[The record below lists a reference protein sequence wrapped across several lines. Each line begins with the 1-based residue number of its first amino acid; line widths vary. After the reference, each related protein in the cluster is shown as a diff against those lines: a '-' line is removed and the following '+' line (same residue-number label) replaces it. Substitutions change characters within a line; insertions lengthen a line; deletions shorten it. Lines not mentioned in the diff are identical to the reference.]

1 MGFKC
6 GIVGLPNVGKST
18 LFNALTQTAAAQA
31 ANYPFCTIEP
41 NVGDVAVP
49 DPRLEKL
56 AAIAG
61 SKEIIPTRLTFVDIA
76 GLVRGASKGEGLGNQ
91 FLANIREC
99 DAIAHVVRCFEDG
112 DITHVEGKI
121 DPIRDIETIETELML
136 ADLDSLESRIMPLEK
151 KAKGGDKEAKELLD
165 LMNRCLVLLR
175 EGKPARLVEV
185 SAEERRTFAALG
197 LLSSKPVL
205 YVCNVEEASADKGNA
220 FSQKVEAR
228 AAEEGAVAVVVS
240 AKIES
245 EIAVL
250 PADEQ
255 KDYLEAVGLEEPGLN
270 RVIRA
275 GYALLHLLTYFTVGP
290 KEARAWTIE
299 QGTRAPQA
307 AGVIHTDFE
316 KGFIRAE
323 TIAYDD
329 YVACNG
335 EAGAREAGK
344 FRLEGKDYVVADGD
358 CCTSASRT
366 EFDRAAA
373 ERASCR
379 RRPASTTGPADCRL
393 HHEPHPRTPKA
404 IRGPDGAAGSRVRAS
419 RAPGMWTPKK
429 AAPPLLRL
437 TRVDAQNRIRRAI
450 AHETGGRA
458 G

>member
-49 DPRLEKL
+49 DPRLAIL
-56 AAIAG
+56 AGIAD
-61 SKEIIPTRLTFVDIA
+61 SKEIIPTRLSFVDIA

-99 DAIAHVVRCFEDG
+99 DAIAHVVRCFEDS
-112 DITHVEGKI
+112 DVTHVEGRI
-121 DPIRDIETIETELML
+121 DPLSDIATIETELML
-136 ADLDSLESRIMPLEK
+136 ADLESLERRIPQMEK
-151 KAKGGDKEAKELLD
+151 RAKGGDKEAKEVLA
-165 LMNRCLVLLR
+165 LVERSLAELK
-175 EGKPARLVEV
+175 EGRPARASGVGRD
-185 SAEERRTFAALG
+185 ERRLFQSLG

-205 YVCNVEEASADKGNA
+205 YVCNVDEASADRGNA
-220 FSQKVEAR
+220 YSGIVKDQ
-228 AAEEGAVAVVVS
+228 AAKEGAVAVVVS

-245 EIAVL
+245 EIALL
-250 PADEQ
+250 PQSDQEA
-255 KDYLEAVGLEEPGLN
+255 YLEAIGLIEPGLN

-275 GYALLHLLTYFTVGP
+275 GYALLHLVTFFTAGP

-299 QGTRAPQA
+299 KGTRAPQA

-329 YVACNG
+329 YVANAG

-358 CCTSASRT
+358 VMHFRFA
-366 EFDRAAA
+366 
-373 ERASCR
+373 
-379 RRPASTTGPADCRL
+379 
-393 HHEPHPRTPKA
+393 
-404 IRGPDGAAGSRVRAS
+404 
-419 RAPGMWTPKK
+419 
-429 AAPPLLRL
+429 
-437 TRVDAQNRIRRAI
+437 N
-450 AHETGGRA
+450 
-458 G
+458 

>member
-49 DPRLEKL
+49 DRRL
-56 AAIAG
+56 AALAEIAN
-61 SKEIIPTRLTFVDIA
+61 SKEIVPTRLSFVDIA

-99 DAIAHVVRCFEDG
+99 DAIAHVVRCFEDS
-112 DITHVEGKI
+112 DVTHVEGRI
-121 DPIRDIETIETELML
+121 DPLSDIATIETELML
-136 ADLDSLESRIMPLEK
+136 ADLESLERRVPQMEK
-151 KAKGGDKEAKELLD
+151 KAKGGDKEARDLLALAELSLAE
-165 LMNRCLVLLR
+165 LR
-175 EGKPARLVEV
+175 EGRPARAA
-185 SAEERRTFAALG
+185 SINRDQRRLFQSLG

-205 YVCNVEEASADKGNA
+205 YVCNVDEASADRGNA
-220 FSQKVEAR
+220 YSEMVKEQ
-228 AAEEGAVAVVVS
+228 AAKEGAAAVVVS

-250 PADEQ
+250 PLAEQ
-255 KDYLEAVGLEEPGLN
+255 AAYLEAIGLTEPGLS

-275 GYALLHLLTYFTVGP
+275 GYELLHLVTFFTAGP

-299 QGTRAPQA
+299 RGTLAPQA

-323 TIAYDD
+323 TVAYDD
-329 YVACNG
+329 YVANKG

-358 CCTSASRT
+358 VMHFRFA
-366 EFDRAAA
+366 
-373 ERASCR
+373 
-379 RRPASTTGPADCRL
+379 
-393 HHEPHPRTPKA
+393 
-404 IRGPDGAAGSRVRAS
+404 
-419 RAPGMWTPKK
+419 
-429 AAPPLLRL
+429 
-437 TRVDAQNRIRRAI
+437 N
-450 AHETGGRA
+450 
-458 G
+458 